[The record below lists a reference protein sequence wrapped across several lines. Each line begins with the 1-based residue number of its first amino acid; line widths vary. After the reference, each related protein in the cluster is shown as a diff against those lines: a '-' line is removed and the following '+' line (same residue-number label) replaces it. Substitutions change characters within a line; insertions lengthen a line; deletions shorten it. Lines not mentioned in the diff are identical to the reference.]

1 MNIMYQSASLVTQQ
15 GTKKVE
21 LIARNCYKSLDKIK
35 SNSDIPFCKNLIASG
50 HTAPFMHSWVYF
62 DVTNISRDLIK
73 DVLILN
79 KYVLYDDNVGVLAF
93 NYRVLIDMCY
103 KLERYKHLYSLVDAH
118 EVACLFMAM
127 YCHVEELIPIFGDY
141 KSSLRMNDSVE
152 ILARNLYRIDEEY
165 VKDNYPHLYVQTLF
179 ITTDR
184 GVTHEIVRHTEMS
197 FMQESTRYCNYAKGK
212 FGESINVIEPKG
224 FDTTDVSNEQ
234 AEWCDAIAD
243 AEAHYKTLVNDY
255 NWTPQDARS
264 VLPTATKADIFVTA
278 PLYAWKGEN
287 VTGTLALTTIHE
299 SKGFLA
305 QRYSSKAHPMM
316 RELAIKIGIALNQ
329 VNHKYIN
336 F

>member
-35 SNSDIPFCKNLIASG
+35 PGSDIPFCKNLIASG
-50 HTAPFMHSWVYF
+50 HTAPFMHAWVYF

-79 KYVLYDDNVGVLAF
+79 KYVLYDDNVRVLAF

-103 KLERYKHLYSLVDAH
+103 KLERYKHLYSLVDVH
-118 EVACLFMAM
+118 EVVCLFMAM

-152 ILARNLYRIDEEY
+152 IFARNLYRIDEEY
-165 VKDNYPHLYVQTLF
+165 IRDNHPHLYVQTLF

-197 FMQESTRYCNYAKGK
+197 FMQESTIYCNYAKAK
-212 FGESINVIEPKG
+212 FGESINIIEPKE
-224 FDTTDVSNEQ
+224 FDTTDISNEQ

-243 AEAHYKTLVNDY
+243 AETHYKTLINDY
-255 NWTPQDARS
+255 HWAPQDARS

-278 PLYAWKGEN
+278 SLYAWKGES
-287 VTGTLALTTIHE
+287 VTGQLADTAVHE
-299 SKGFLA
+299 NKGFLA
-305 QRYSSKAHPMM
+305 LRHSTKEHPMM
-316 RELAIKIGIALNQ
+316 RELAIKIGAALNQ
-329 VNHKYIN
+329 VNKNYIN